1 MFQLGRI
8 EKLHDYFSACSRRRE
23 QAVFFYRVAGY
34 SGEVAAFLTQYDQA
48 ARTNGVVI
56 EGRIPNPDPKQ
67 LDYLAEMMG
76 SDFQLDV
83 GFLTQK
89 LTRWLPRL
97 TGAQRE
103 AVVTAMTATLQ
114 DLQAHGKNE
123 NMLRNAYIKYMC
135 WLYYKFERILGRL
148 GGDELPKILYDGT
161 VSSYELQLL
170 VILARA
176 GADIVLL
183 ERAGDAGYLRCDP
196 TSQYAQLY
204 QAPGLTPFPADFS
217 LRQLREQGRQQA
229 ERQKLYGAPAG
240 IAPCTNAWMKTP
252 DVKEILTAVRA
263 RGDDPKL
270 FYNAFVVQYGV
281 EDKLLFPSDMVA
293 FYQQLKREGRKVC
306 LENGRLPPPTPEE
319 IAAVRRRNHQTAE
332 QLAADLA
339 ANLQYPNNQQ
349 LQTLMRQ
356 AFLDVV
362 LEEDKAVGGN
372 LNRLLN
378 KAVYLV
384 AWMKRY
390 QKDLFQNWQAPEVG
404 VFLLFGA
411 CSGDNE
417 ALFLRLLAKLPVDVL
432 VLLPDLNAPCVLKD
446 PTLLDLHKEHSL
458 PMTDFPVE
466 PSQMRVRTAAYQA
479 EREMDSILYQNT
491 GLYRAKQHQ
500 KAEAVT
506 LQTMYEEI
514 GLLWDQEL
522 KYRPG
527 FAAEGDMVT
536 VPVLLEKICGIK
548 DGPILP
554 YWLEIKK
561 LVTPETTL
569 VTKLPWQTG
578 LEANPMKP
586 YATQFLRQGRLQ
598 REKIKQHKDYPYGIL
613 RPEIQDY
620 LLDKLQVLLDEKL
633 IAGTY
638 QNGTEYTIV
647 STILGLP
654 KDLLRRIQN
663 FDFTKKNPKLIIIST
678 TEETLSLEDS
688 ILVAFLNLVGFDI
701 LFFVPTGYQSI
712 EKYFQKPFANEHQ
725 LGPYRYDLQVPDFR
739 TLHEGGKSSI
749 RKLFAEGV
757 FKPWDWILQS
767 PPPARPRRNRT
778 PRPPQSRRRPIP
790 STTSW
795 PTASRWTRPSPAPRK
810 WTSWPARSRCIT

>member
-76 SDFQLDV
+76 SDFQLDA

-97 TGAQRE
+97 TGTQRE

-183 ERAGDAGYLRCDP
+183 ERAGDEGYLRCDP
-196 TSQYAQLY
+196 TSQYARLY

-240 IAPCTNAWMKTP
+240 IAPCTNAWMKAP
-252 DVKEILTAVRA
+252 DGKEILTAVRA

-362 LEEDKAVGGN
+362 LEEDKTVGGN

-446 PTLLDLHKEHSL
+446 PALLDLHKEHSL

-527 FAAEGDMVT
+527 FAAEGDTVT

-749 RKLFAEGV
+749 RKLFG
-757 FKPWDWILQS
+757 
-767 PPPARPRRNRT
+767 
-778 PRPPQSRRRPIP
+778 
-790 STTSW
+790 
-795 PTASRWTRPSPAPRK
+795 
-810 WTSWPARSRCIT
+810 RSF

>member
-76 SDFQLDV
+76 SDFQLDA

-97 TGAQRE
+97 TGTQRE

-161 VSSYELQLL
+161 VSNYELQLL

-196 TSQYAQLY
+196 TSQYARLY
-204 QAPGLTPFPADFS
+204 QAPGLTTFPADFS

-240 IAPCTNAWMKTP
+240 IAPCTNAWMKAP
-252 DVKEILTAVRA
+252 DGKEILTAVRA

-446 PTLLDLHKEHSL
+446 PALLDLHKEHSL

-491 GLYRAKQHQ
+491 GLYRARQHQ

-527 FAAEGDMVT
+527 FAAEGDTVT

-598 REKIKQHKDYPYGIL
+598 WEKIKQHKDYPYGIL

-749 RKLFAEGV
+749 RKLFG
-757 FKPWDWILQS
+757 
-767 PPPARPRRNRT
+767 
-778 PRPPQSRRRPIP
+778 
-790 STTSW
+790 
-795 PTASRWTRPSPAPRK
+795 
-810 WTSWPARSRCIT
+810 RSF

>member
-76 SDFQLDV
+76 SDFQLDA

-240 IAPCTNAWMKTP
+240 IAPCTNAWMKAP
-252 DVKEILTAVRA
+252 DGKEILTAVRA

-404 VFLLFGA
+404 VFILFGA

-446 PTLLDLHKEHSL
+446 PALLDLHKEHSL

-500 KAEAVT
+500 KAEIVT

-527 FAAEGDMVT
+527 FAAEGDTVT

-554 YWLEIKK
+554 YWLDIKK

-749 RKLFAEGV
+749 RKLFG
-757 FKPWDWILQS
+757 
-767 PPPARPRRNRT
+767 
-778 PRPPQSRRRPIP
+778 
-790 STTSW
+790 
-795 PTASRWTRPSPAPRK
+795 
-810 WTSWPARSRCIT
+810 RSF

>member
-76 SDFQLDV
+76 SDFQLDA

-362 LEEDKAVGGN
+362 LEEDKTVGGN

-404 VFLLFGA
+404 VFILFGA

-446 PTLLDLHKEHSL
+446 PALLDLHKEHSL

-491 GLYRAKQHQ
+491 GLYRARQHQ

-527 FAAEGDMVT
+527 FAAEGDTVT

-712 EKYFQKPFANEHQ
+712 EKYFQKPFANEYQ

-749 RKLFAEGV
+749 RKLFG
-757 FKPWDWILQS
+757 
-767 PPPARPRRNRT
+767 
-778 PRPPQSRRRPIP
+778 
-790 STTSW
+790 
-795 PTASRWTRPSPAPRK
+795 
-810 WTSWPARSRCIT
+810 RSF

>member
-76 SDFQLDV
+76 SDFQLDA

-240 IAPCTNAWMKTP
+240 IAPCTNAWMKAP
-252 DVKEILTAVRA
+252 DGKEILTAVRA

-362 LEEDKAVGGN
+362 LEEDKTVGGN

-404 VFLLFGA
+404 VFILFGA

-446 PTLLDLHKEHSL
+446 PALLDLHKEHSL

-527 FAAEGDMVT
+527 FAAEGDTVT

-613 RPEIQDY
+613 RPEIQGY

-749 RKLFAEGV
+749 RKLFG
-757 FKPWDWILQS
+757 
-767 PPPARPRRNRT
+767 
-778 PRPPQSRRRPIP
+778 
-790 STTSW
+790 
-795 PTASRWTRPSPAPRK
+795 
-810 WTSWPARSRCIT
+810 RSF

>member
-76 SDFQLDV
+76 SDFQLDA

-252 DVKEILTAVRA
+252 DGKEILTAVRA

-446 PTLLDLHKEHSL
+446 PALLDLHKEHSL

-491 GLYRAKQHQ
+491 GLYRARQHQ

-527 FAAEGDMVT
+527 FAAEGDTVT

-749 RKLFAEGV
+749 RKLFG
-757 FKPWDWILQS
+757 
-767 PPPARPRRNRT
+767 
-778 PRPPQSRRRPIP
+778 
-790 STTSW
+790 
-795 PTASRWTRPSPAPRK
+795 
-810 WTSWPARSRCIT
+810 RSF

>member
-8 EKLHDYFSACSRRRE
+8 EKLHDYFSVCSCRRE

-76 SDFQLDV
+76 SDFQLDA

-252 DVKEILTAVRA
+252 DGKEILTAVRA

-404 VFLLFGA
+404 VFILFGA

-446 PTLLDLHKEHSL
+446 PALLDLHKEHSL

-491 GLYRAKQHQ
+491 GLYRARQHQ

-527 FAAEGDMVT
+527 FAAEGDTVT

-554 YWLEIKK
+554 YWLDIKK

-749 RKLFAEGV
+749 RKLFG
-757 FKPWDWILQS
+757 
-767 PPPARPRRNRT
+767 
-778 PRPPQSRRRPIP
+778 
-790 STTSW
+790 
-795 PTASRWTRPSPAPRK
+795 
-810 WTSWPARSRCIT
+810 RSF

>member
-76 SDFQLDV
+76 SDFQLDA

-97 TGAQRE
+97 TGTQRE

-306 LENGRLPPPTPEE
+306 LENSRLPPPTPEE

-404 VFLLFGA
+404 VFILFGA

-446 PTLLDLHKEHSL
+446 PALLDLHKEHSL

-527 FAAEGDMVT
+527 FAAEGDTVT

-554 YWLEIKK
+554 YWLDIKK

-749 RKLFAEGV
+749 RKLFG
-757 FKPWDWILQS
+757 
-767 PPPARPRRNRT
+767 
-778 PRPPQSRRRPIP
+778 
-790 STTSW
+790 
-795 PTASRWTRPSPAPRK
+795 
-810 WTSWPARSRCIT
+810 RSF

>member
-1 MFQLGRI
+1 MTNSMFQLGRI

-23 QAVFFYRVAGY
+23 QAVFFYRMAGY

-76 SDFQLDV
+76 SDFQLDA

-97 TGAQRE
+97 TRAQRE

-229 ERQKLYGAPAG
+229 ERQKLYGTPAG
-240 IAPCTNAWMKTP
+240 IAPCTNAWMKAP
-252 DVKEILTAVRA
+252 DGKEILTAVRA

-404 VFLLFGA
+404 VFILFGA

-446 PTLLDLHKEHSL
+446 PALLDLHKEHSL

-527 FAAEGDMVT
+527 FAAEGDTVT

-554 YWLEIKK
+554 YWLDIKK

-749 RKLFAEGV
+749 RKLFG
-757 FKPWDWILQS
+757 
-767 PPPARPRRNRT
+767 
-778 PRPPQSRRRPIP
+778 
-790 STTSW
+790 
-795 PTASRWTRPSPAPRK
+795 
-810 WTSWPARSRCIT
+810 RSF

>member
-76 SDFQLDV
+76 SDFQLDA

-183 ERAGDAGYLRCDP
+183 ERAGDVGYLRCDP

-252 DVKEILTAVRA
+252 DGKEILTAVRA

-293 FYQQLKREGRKVC
+293 FYQRLKREGRKVC

-362 LEEDKAVGGN
+362 LEEDKTVGGN

-446 PTLLDLHKEHSL
+446 PALLDLHKEHSL

-527 FAAEGDMVT
+527 FAAEGDTVT

-578 LEANPMKP
+578 LEVNPMKP

-725 LGPYRYDLQVPDFR
+725 LGPYRYDLRVPDFQ

-749 RKLFAEGV
+749 RKLFG
-757 FKPWDWILQS
+757 
-767 PPPARPRRNRT
+767 
-778 PRPPQSRRRPIP
+778 
-790 STTSW
+790 
-795 PTASRWTRPSPAPRK
+795 
-810 WTSWPARSRCIT
+810 RSF

>member
-76 SDFQLDV
+76 SDFQLDA

-204 QAPGLTPFPADFS
+204 QAPGLTPFPVDFS

-240 IAPCTNAWMKTP
+240 IAPCTNAWMKAP

-446 PTLLDLHKEHSL
+446 PALLDLHKEHSL

-527 FAAEGDMVT
+527 FAAEGDTVT

-749 RKLFAEGV
+749 RKLFG
-757 FKPWDWILQS
+757 
-767 PPPARPRRNRT
+767 
-778 PRPPQSRRRPIP
+778 
-790 STTSW
+790 
-795 PTASRWTRPSPAPRK
+795 
-810 WTSWPARSRCIT
+810 RSF

>member
-76 SDFQLDV
+76 SDFQLDA

-240 IAPCTNAWMKTP
+240 IAPCTNAWMKAP
-252 DVKEILTAVRA
+252 DGKEILTAVRA

-446 PTLLDLHKEHSL
+446 PALLDLHKEQSL

-491 GLYRAKQHQ
+491 GLYRARQHQ

-527 FAAEGDMVT
+527 FAAEGDTVT

-561 LVTPETTL
+561 LITPETTL

-749 RKLFAEGV
+749 RKLFG
-757 FKPWDWILQS
+757 
-767 PPPARPRRNRT
+767 
-778 PRPPQSRRRPIP
+778 
-790 STTSW
+790 
-795 PTASRWTRPSPAPRK
+795 
-810 WTSWPARSRCIT
+810 RSF

>member
-76 SDFQLDV
+76 SDFQLDA

-97 TGAQRE
+97 TGTQRE

-123 NMLRNAYIKYMC
+123 NMLRNAYVKYMC

-404 VFLLFGA
+404 VFILFGA

-446 PTLLDLHKEHSL
+446 PALLDLHKEHSL

-491 GLYRAKQHQ
+491 GLYRARQHQ

-527 FAAEGDMVT
+527 FAAEGDTVT

-749 RKLFAEGV
+749 RKLFG
-757 FKPWDWILQS
+757 
-767 PPPARPRRNRT
+767 
-778 PRPPQSRRRPIP
+778 
-790 STTSW
+790 
-795 PTASRWTRPSPAPRK
+795 
-810 WTSWPARSRCIT
+810 RSF

>member
-76 SDFQLDV
+76 SDFQLDA

-196 TSQYAQLY
+196 TSQYAQFY

-252 DVKEILTAVRA
+252 DGKEILTAVRA

-404 VFLLFGA
+404 VFILFGA

-446 PTLLDLHKEHSL
+446 PALLDLHKEHSL

-500 KAEAVT
+500 KAETVT

-527 FAAEGDMVT
+527 FAAEGDTVT

-749 RKLFAEGV
+749 RKLFG
-757 FKPWDWILQS
+757 
-767 PPPARPRRNRT
+767 
-778 PRPPQSRRRPIP
+778 
-790 STTSW
+790 
-795 PTASRWTRPSPAPRK
+795 
-810 WTSWPARSRCIT
+810 RSF

>member
-48 ARTNGVVI
+48 VRTNGVVI

-76 SDFQLDV
+76 SDFQLDA

-252 DVKEILTAVRA
+252 DGKEILTAVRA

-404 VFLLFGA
+404 VFILFGA

-446 PTLLDLHKEHSL
+446 PALLDLHKEHSL

-527 FAAEGDMVT
+527 FAAEGDTVT

-749 RKLFAEGV
+749 RKLFG
-757 FKPWDWILQS
+757 
-767 PPPARPRRNRT
+767 
-778 PRPPQSRRRPIP
+778 
-790 STTSW
+790 
-795 PTASRWTRPSPAPRK
+795 
-810 WTSWPARSRCIT
+810 RSF

>member
-1 MFQLGRI
+1 MKAEERNGILYPVKVSKVNRMTNGMFQLGRI

-76 SDFQLDV
+76 SDFQLDA

-252 DVKEILTAVRA
+252 DGKEILTAVRA

-362 LEEDKAVGGN
+362 LEEDKTVGGN

-390 QKDLFQNWQAPEVG
+390 QKELFQNWQAPEVG

-446 PTLLDLHKEHSL
+446 PALLDLHKEHSL

-527 FAAEGDMVT
+527 FAAEGDTVT

-749 RKLFAEGV
+749 RKLFG
-757 FKPWDWILQS
+757 
-767 PPPARPRRNRT
+767 
-778 PRPPQSRRRPIP
+778 
-790 STTSW
+790 
-795 PTASRWTRPSPAPRK
+795 
-810 WTSWPARSRCIT
+810 RSF

>member
-76 SDFQLDV
+76 SDFQLDA

-97 TGAQRE
+97 TGTQRE
-103 AVVTAMTATLQ
+103 AVVTAMTATLR

-217 LRQLREQGRQQA
+217 LRQLREQDRQQA

-252 DVKEILTAVRA
+252 DGKEILTAVRA

-404 VFLLFGA
+404 VFILFGA

-446 PTLLDLHKEHSL
+446 PALLDLHKEHSL

-491 GLYRAKQHQ
+491 GLYRARQHQ

-527 FAAEGDMVT
+527 FAAEGDTVT

-749 RKLFAEGV
+749 RKLFG
-757 FKPWDWILQS
+757 
-767 PPPARPRRNRT
+767 
-778 PRPPQSRRRPIP
+778 
-790 STTSW
+790 
-795 PTASRWTRPSPAPRK
+795 
-810 WTSWPARSRCIT
+810 RSF

>member
-76 SDFQLDV
+76 SDFQLDA

-89 LTRWLPRL
+89 MTRWLPRL

-204 QAPGLTPFPADFS
+204 QAPGLTPFSADFS

-404 VFLLFGA
+404 VFILFGA

-446 PTLLDLHKEHSL
+446 PALLDLHKEHSL

-527 FAAEGDMVT
+527 FAAEGDTVT

-749 RKLFAEGV
+749 RKLFG
-757 FKPWDWILQS
+757 
-767 PPPARPRRNRT
+767 
-778 PRPPQSRRRPIP
+778 
-790 STTSW
+790 
-795 PTASRWTRPSPAPRK
+795 
-810 WTSWPARSRCIT
+810 RSF

>member
-76 SDFQLDV
+76 SDFQLDA

-196 TSQYAQLY
+196 TSQYAHLY

-240 IAPCTNAWMKTP
+240 IAPCTNAWMKAP
-252 DVKEILTAVRA
+252 DGKEILTAVRA

-404 VFLLFGA
+404 VFILFGA

-446 PTLLDLHKEHSL
+446 PALLDLHKEHSL

-527 FAAEGDMVT
+527 FAAEGDTVT

-749 RKLFAEGV
+749 RKLFG
-757 FKPWDWILQS
+757 
-767 PPPARPRRNRT
+767 
-778 PRPPQSRRRPIP
+778 
-790 STTSW
+790 
-795 PTASRWTRPSPAPRK
+795 
-810 WTSWPARSRCIT
+810 RSF

>member
-97 TGAQRE
+97 TGVQRE

-240 IAPCTNAWMKTP
+240 IAPCTNAWMKAP

-404 VFLLFGA
+404 VFILFGA

-446 PTLLDLHKEHSL
+446 PALLDLHKEQSL

-527 FAAEGDMVT
+527 FAAEGDTVT

-688 ILVAFLNLVGFDI
+688 ILVAFLNLVGFDL

-749 RKLFAEGV
+749 RKLFG
-757 FKPWDWILQS
+757 
-767 PPPARPRRNRT
+767 
-778 PRPPQSRRRPIP
+778 
-790 STTSW
+790 
-795 PTASRWTRPSPAPRK
+795 
-810 WTSWPARSRCIT
+810 RSF

>member
-1 MFQLGRI
+1 MKAEERNGILYPVKVSKVNRMTNGMFQLGRI

-67 LDYLAEMMG
+67 LGYLAEMMG
-76 SDFQLDV
+76 SDFQLDA

-103 AVVTAMTATLQ
+103 AVVTAMMATLQ

-183 ERAGDAGYLRCDP
+183 ERAGDAGYLCCDP

-252 DVKEILTAVRA
+252 DGKEILTAVRA

-446 PTLLDLHKEHSL
+446 PALLDLHKEHSL

-527 FAAEGDMVT
+527 FAAEGDTVT

-749 RKLFAEGV
+749 RKLFG
-757 FKPWDWILQS
+757 
-767 PPPARPRRNRT
+767 
-778 PRPPQSRRRPIP
+778 
-790 STTSW
+790 
-795 PTASRWTRPSPAPRK
+795 
-810 WTSWPARSRCIT
+810 RSF

>member
-23 QAVFFYRVAGY
+23 QAVFFYRMAGY

-76 SDFQLDV
+76 SDFQLDA

-252 DVKEILTAVRA
+252 DGKEILTAVRA

-362 LEEDKAVGGN
+362 LEEDKTVGGN

-446 PTLLDLHKEHSL
+446 PALLDLHKEHSL

-527 FAAEGDMVT
+527 FAAEGDTVT
-536 VPVLLEKICGIK
+536 VPVLLEKICGMK

-633 IAGTY
+633 ITGTY

-749 RKLFAEGV
+749 RKLFG
-757 FKPWDWILQS
+757 
-767 PPPARPRRNRT
+767 
-778 PRPPQSRRRPIP
+778 
-790 STTSW
+790 
-795 PTASRWTRPSPAPRK
+795 
-810 WTSWPARSRCIT
+810 RSF

>member
-76 SDFQLDV
+76 SDFQLDA

-240 IAPCTNAWMKTP
+240 IAPCTNAWMKAP

-390 QKDLFQNWQAPEVG
+390 QKELFQNWRAPEVG

-446 PTLLDLHKEHSL
+446 PALLDLHKEHSL

-527 FAAEGDMVT
+527 FAAEGDTVT

-749 RKLFAEGV
+749 RKLFG
-757 FKPWDWILQS
+757 
-767 PPPARPRRNRT
+767 
-778 PRPPQSRRRPIP
+778 
-790 STTSW
+790 
-795 PTASRWTRPSPAPRK
+795 
-810 WTSWPARSRCIT
+810 RSF

>member
-1 MFQLGRI
+1 MKAEERNGILYPVKVSKVNRMTNGMFQLGRI

-76 SDFQLDV
+76 SDFQLDA

-446 PTLLDLHKEHSL
+446 PALLDLHKEQSL

-500 KAEAVT
+500 KAEVVT

-527 FAAEGDMVT
+527 FAAEGDTVT

-749 RKLFAEGV
+749 RKLFG
-757 FKPWDWILQS
+757 
-767 PPPARPRRNRT
+767 
-778 PRPPQSRRRPIP
+778 
-790 STTSW
+790 
-795 PTASRWTRPSPAPRK
+795 
-810 WTSWPARSRCIT
+810 RSF

>member
-23 QAVFFYRVAGY
+23 QAVFFYRMAGY

-76 SDFQLDV
+76 SDFQLDA

-97 TGAQRE
+97 TGTQRE

-240 IAPCTNAWMKTP
+240 IAPCTNAWMKAP
-252 DVKEILTAVRA
+252 DGKEILTAVRA

-384 AWMKRY
+384 AWMRRY

-446 PTLLDLHKEHSL
+446 PALLDLHKEHSL

-527 FAAEGDMVT
+527 FAAEGDTVT

-561 LVTPETTL
+561 LVTPETML

-749 RKLFAEGV
+749 RKLFG
-757 FKPWDWILQS
+757 
-767 PPPARPRRNRT
+767 
-778 PRPPQSRRRPIP
+778 
-790 STTSW
+790 
-795 PTASRWTRPSPAPRK
+795 
-810 WTSWPARSRCIT
+810 RSF

>member
-76 SDFQLDV
+76 SDFQLDA

-240 IAPCTNAWMKTP
+240 IAPCTNAWMKAP

-362 LEEDKAVGGN
+362 LEEDKTVGGN

-404 VFLLFGA
+404 VFILFGA

-446 PTLLDLHKEHSL
+446 PALLDLHKEHSL

-527 FAAEGDMVT
+527 FAAEGDTVT

-561 LVTPETTL
+561 LVTPETML

-620 LLDKLQVLLDEKL
+620 LLDKLQALLDEKL

-725 LGPYRYDLQVPDFR
+725 LGPYRYDLRVPDFQ

-749 RKLFAEGV
+749 RKLFG
-757 FKPWDWILQS
+757 
-767 PPPARPRRNRT
+767 
-778 PRPPQSRRRPIP
+778 
-790 STTSW
+790 
-795 PTASRWTRPSPAPRK
+795 
-810 WTSWPARSRCIT
+810 RSF

>member
-76 SDFQLDV
+76 SDFQLDA

-183 ERAGDAGYLRCDP
+183 ERAGDAGYRRCDP

-252 DVKEILTAVRA
+252 DGKEILTAVRA

-362 LEEDKAVGGN
+362 LEEDKTVGGN

-390 QKDLFQNWQAPEVG
+390 QKDLFQNWRAPEVG
-404 VFLLFGA
+404 VFILFGA

-446 PTLLDLHKEHSL
+446 PALLDLHKEHSL

-527 FAAEGDMVT
+527 FAAEGDTVT

-554 YWLEIKK
+554 YWLDIKK

-749 RKLFAEGV
+749 RKLFG
-757 FKPWDWILQS
+757 
-767 PPPARPRRNRT
+767 
-778 PRPPQSRRRPIP
+778 
-790 STTSW
+790 
-795 PTASRWTRPSPAPRK
+795 
-810 WTSWPARSRCIT
+810 RSF

>member
-76 SDFQLDV
+76 SDFQLDA

-183 ERAGDAGYLRCDP
+183 ERAEDAGYLRCDP

-240 IAPCTNAWMKTP
+240 IAPCTNAWMKAP

-362 LEEDKAVGGN
+362 LEEDKTVGGN

-446 PTLLDLHKEHSL
+446 PALLDLHKEHSL

-491 GLYRAKQHQ
+491 GLYRARQHQ

-527 FAAEGDMVT
+527 FAAEGDTVT

-749 RKLFAEGV
+749 RKLFG
-757 FKPWDWILQS
+757 
-767 PPPARPRRNRT
+767 
-778 PRPPQSRRRPIP
+778 
-790 STTSW
+790 
-795 PTASRWTRPSPAPRK
+795 
-810 WTSWPARSRCIT
+810 RSF

>member
-76 SDFQLDV
+76 SDFQLDA

-183 ERAGDAGYLRCDP
+183 ERAGDAGYRRCDP

-240 IAPCTNAWMKTP
+240 IAPCTNAWMKAP

-446 PTLLDLHKEHSL
+446 PALLDLHKEHSL

-491 GLYRAKQHQ
+491 GLYRARQHQ

-527 FAAEGDMVT
+527 FAAEGDTVT

-749 RKLFAEGV
+749 RKLFG
-757 FKPWDWILQS
+757 
-767 PPPARPRRNRT
+767 
-778 PRPPQSRRRPIP
+778 
-790 STTSW
+790 
-795 PTASRWTRPSPAPRK
+795 
-810 WTSWPARSRCIT
+810 RSF

>member
-76 SDFQLDV
+76 SDFQLDA

-240 IAPCTNAWMKTP
+240 IAPCTNAWMKAP

-362 LEEDKAVGGN
+362 LEEDKTVGGN

-446 PTLLDLHKEHSL
+446 PALLDLHKEHSL

-479 EREMDSILYQNT
+479 ELEMDSILYQNT
-491 GLYRAKQHQ
+491 GLYRARQHQ

-527 FAAEGDMVT
+527 FAAEGDTVT

-554 YWLEIKK
+554 YWLDIKK

-569 VTKLPWQTG
+569 VAKLPWQTG

-749 RKLFAEGV
+749 RKLFG
-757 FKPWDWILQS
+757 
-767 PPPARPRRNRT
+767 
-778 PRPPQSRRRPIP
+778 
-790 STTSW
+790 
-795 PTASRWTRPSPAPRK
+795 
-810 WTSWPARSRCIT
+810 RSF

>member
-76 SDFQLDV
+76 SDFQLDA

-97 TGAQRE
+97 TGTQRE

-114 DLQAHGKNE
+114 DLQTHGKNE

-252 DVKEILTAVRA
+252 DGKEILTAVRA

-446 PTLLDLHKEHSL
+446 PALLDLHKEHSL

-491 GLYRAKQHQ
+491 GLYRARQHQ

-527 FAAEGDMVT
+527 FAAEGDTVT
-536 VPVLLEKICGIK
+536 VPVLLEKICGMK

-749 RKLFAEGV
+749 RKLFG
-757 FKPWDWILQS
+757 
-767 PPPARPRRNRT
+767 
-778 PRPPQSRRRPIP
+778 
-790 STTSW
+790 
-795 PTASRWTRPSPAPRK
+795 
-810 WTSWPARSRCIT
+810 RSF

>member
-1 MFQLGRI
+1 MKAEERNGILYPVKVSKVNRMTNGMFQLGRI

-76 SDFQLDV
+76 SDFQLDA

-183 ERAGDAGYLRCDP
+183 ERAGDASYLRCDP

-252 DVKEILTAVRA
+252 DGKEILTAVRA

-362 LEEDKAVGGN
+362 LEEDKTVGGN

-390 QKDLFQNWQAPEVG
+390 QKELFQNWQAPEVG
-404 VFLLFGA
+404 VFILFGA

-446 PTLLDLHKEHSL
+446 PALLDLHKEHSL

-527 FAAEGDMVT
+527 FAAEGDTVT

-578 LEANPMKP
+578 LETNPMKP

-663 FDFTKKNPKLIIIST
+663 FDFTQKNPKLIIIST

-749 RKLFAEGV
+749 RKLFG
-757 FKPWDWILQS
+757 
-767 PPPARPRRNRT
+767 
-778 PRPPQSRRRPIP
+778 
-790 STTSW
+790 
-795 PTASRWTRPSPAPRK
+795 
-810 WTSWPARSRCIT
+810 RSF

>member
-1 MFQLGRI
+1 MKAEERNGILYPVKVSKVNRMTNGMFQLGRI

-76 SDFQLDV
+76 SDFQLDA

-196 TSQYAQLY
+196 TSQYARLY
-204 QAPGLTPFPADFS
+204 QAPGLTPFPADCS

-240 IAPCTNAWMKTP
+240 IAPCTNAWMKAP

-404 VFLLFGA
+404 VFILFGA

-446 PTLLDLHKEHSL
+446 PALLDLHKEHSL

-514 GLLWDQEL
+514 SLLWDQEL

-527 FAAEGDMVT
+527 FAAEGDTVT

-749 RKLFAEGV
+749 RKLFG
-757 FKPWDWILQS
+757 
-767 PPPARPRRNRT
+767 
-778 PRPPQSRRRPIP
+778 
-790 STTSW
+790 
-795 PTASRWTRPSPAPRK
+795 
-810 WTSWPARSRCIT
+810 RSF

>member
-76 SDFQLDV
+76 SDFQLDA

-97 TGAQRE
+97 TGTQRE
-103 AVVTAMTATLQ
+103 TVVTAMTATLQ

-252 DVKEILTAVRA
+252 DGKEILTAVRA

-404 VFLLFGA
+404 VFILFGA

-446 PTLLDLHKEHSL
+446 PALLDLHKEHSL

-527 FAAEGDMVT
+527 FAAEGDTVT

-749 RKLFAEGV
+749 RKLFG
-757 FKPWDWILQS
+757 
-767 PPPARPRRNRT
+767 
-778 PRPPQSRRRPIP
+778 
-790 STTSW
+790 
-795 PTASRWTRPSPAPRK
+795 
-810 WTSWPARSRCIT
+810 RSF

>member
-76 SDFQLDV
+76 SDFQLDA

-204 QAPGLTPFPADFS
+204 QASGLTPFPADFS

-339 ANLQYPNNQQ
+339 ANLQYPSNQQ

-404 VFLLFGA
+404 VFILFGA

-446 PTLLDLHKEHSL
+446 PALLDLHKEHSL

-491 GLYRAKQHQ
+491 GLYRARQHQ

-527 FAAEGDMVT
+527 FAAEGDTVT

-554 YWLEIKK
+554 YWLDIKK

-620 LLDKLQVLLDEKL
+620 LLDKLQVLLDEKP

-749 RKLFAEGV
+749 RKLFG
-757 FKPWDWILQS
+757 
-767 PPPARPRRNRT
+767 
-778 PRPPQSRRRPIP
+778 
-790 STTSW
+790 
-795 PTASRWTRPSPAPRK
+795 
-810 WTSWPARSRCIT
+810 RSF

>member
-1 MFQLGRI
+1 MKAEERNGILYPVKVSKVNRMTNGMFQLGRI

-23 QAVFFYRVAGY
+23 QAVFFYRMAGY

-76 SDFQLDV
+76 SDFQLDA

-240 IAPCTNAWMKTP
+240 IAPCTNAWMKAP
-252 DVKEILTAVRA
+252 DGKEILTAVRA

-306 LENGRLPPPTPEE
+306 LENSRLPPPTPEE

-404 VFLLFGA
+404 VFILFGA

-446 PTLLDLHKEHSL
+446 PALLDLHKEHSL

-491 GLYRAKQHQ
+491 GLYRARQHQ

-527 FAAEGDMVT
+527 FAAEGDTVT
-536 VPVLLEKICGIK
+536 VPVLLEKICGMK

-749 RKLFAEGV
+749 RKLFG
-757 FKPWDWILQS
+757 
-767 PPPARPRRNRT
+767 
-778 PRPPQSRRRPIP
+778 
-790 STTSW
+790 
-795 PTASRWTRPSPAPRK
+795 
-810 WTSWPARSRCIT
+810 RSF

>member
-76 SDFQLDV
+76 SDFQLDA

-183 ERAGDAGYLRCDP
+183 ERAGDAGYLRCDL

-362 LEEDKAVGGN
+362 LEEDKTVGGN

-404 VFLLFGA
+404 VFILFGA

-446 PTLLDLHKEHSL
+446 PALLDLHKEHSL

-527 FAAEGDMVT
+527 FAAEGDTVT

-749 RKLFAEGV
+749 RKLFG
-757 FKPWDWILQS
+757 
-767 PPPARPRRNRT
+767 
-778 PRPPQSRRRPIP
+778 
-790 STTSW
+790 
-795 PTASRWTRPSPAPRK
+795 
-810 WTSWPARSRCIT
+810 RSF

>member
-1 MFQLGRI
+1 MTNGMFQLGRI

-76 SDFQLDV
+76 SDFQLDA

-89 LTRWLPRL
+89 LTSWLPRL

-240 IAPCTNAWMKTP
+240 IAPCTNAWMKAP
-252 DVKEILTAVRA
+252 DGKEILTAVRA

-446 PTLLDLHKEHSL
+446 PALLDLHKEHSL

-527 FAAEGDMVT
+527 FAAEGDTVT

-663 FDFTKKNPKLIIIST
+663 FDFTQKNPKLIIIST

-749 RKLFAEGV
+749 RKLFG
-757 FKPWDWILQS
+757 
-767 PPPARPRRNRT
+767 
-778 PRPPQSRRRPIP
+778 
-790 STTSW
+790 
-795 PTASRWTRPSPAPRK
+795 
-810 WTSWPARSRCIT
+810 RSF

>member
-76 SDFQLDV
+76 SDFQLDA

-97 TGAQRE
+97 TGTQRE

-240 IAPCTNAWMKTP
+240 IAPCTNAWMKAP

-446 PTLLDLHKEHSL
+446 PALLDLHKEHSL

-749 RKLFAEGV
+749 RKLFG
-757 FKPWDWILQS
+757 
-767 PPPARPRRNRT
+767 
-778 PRPPQSRRRPIP
+778 
-790 STTSW
+790 
-795 PTASRWTRPSPAPRK
+795 
-810 WTSWPARSRCIT
+810 RSF